1 MSKDSQIAD
10 IDDLPQAGAT
20 ESGAAAPAK
29 AAAKGKTVKGAN
41 HDVELS
47 GAKKTIT
54 IHTSDAEGGH
64 DAVFL
69 SINGFGYQIP
79 RGTPVEVPV
88 EVVHVLEN
96 AKVTSY
102 SPDPKN
108 PGEFIER
115 ITNRF
120 AFSTH

>member
-1 MSKDSQIAD
+1 MANDTQVST
-10 IDDLPQAGAT
+10 IDDETTTQD
-20 ESGAAAPAK
+20 AASPAK
-29 AAAKGKTVKGAN
+29 TAAKAKAVKGAN

-47 GAKKTIT
+47 GKKRTIT

-69 SINGFGYQIP
+69 SINGYGYQIP

-88 EVVHVLEN
+88 EVLHVLEN
-96 AKVTSY
+96 AKVTTY
-102 SPDPKN
+102 SPSKE

-115 ITNRF
+115 TTHRY

>member
-1 MSKDSQIAD
+1 MSKDTTVTT
-10 IDDLPQAGAT
+10 IDDQPAAT
-20 ESGAAAPAK
+20 AAK
-29 AAAKGKTVKGAN
+29 ATPKATAVKGAN

-47 GAKKTIT
+47 GKTRTIT

-69 SINGFGYQIP
+69 SINGYGYQIP
-79 RGTPVEVPV
+79 RGTPVEVPT
-88 EVVHVLEN
+88 EVLHVLEN

-102 SPDPKN
+102 SPGKN

-115 ITNRF
+115 TTHRF
-120 AFSTH
+120 AFSAH

>member
-1 MSKDSQIAD
+1 MSKDTTVTT
-10 IDDLPQAGAT
+10 IDDQP
-20 ESGAAAPAK
+20 APSVQAK
-29 AAAKGKTVKGAN
+29 AAPKSAAVKGAN

-47 GAKKTIT
+47 GKTRTIT

-69 SINGFGYQIP
+69 SINGYGYQIP
-79 RGTPVEVPV
+79 RGTPVDVPEEVL
-88 EVVHVLEN
+88 HVLEN

-102 SPDPKN
+102 SPSKV

-115 ITNRF
+115 TTHRF
-120 AFSTH
+120 AFSAH

>member
-1 MSKDSQIAD
+1 MSKDTTITS
-10 IDDLPQAGAT
+10 IDDQPKDN
-20 ESGAAAPAK
+20 APAK
-29 AAAKGKTVKGAN
+29 SAPKAASVKGAN
-41 HDVELS
+41 HDVALS
-47 GAKKTIT
+47 GKTRTIT

-79 RGTPVEVPV
+79 RGTPVDVPV
-88 EVVHVLEN
+88 EVLHVLEN

-102 SPDPKN
+102 SPSKN

-115 ITNRF
+115 TTHRF
-120 AFSTH
+120 AFSAH

>member
-1 MSKDSQIAD
+1 MSKDTTITS
-10 IDDLPQAGAT
+10 IDDQPTVAT
-20 ESGAAAPAK
+20 PAKTAPK
-29 AAAKGKTVKGAN
+29 AAAVKGAN
-41 HDVELS
+41 HDVALS
-47 GAKKTIT
+47 GKTRSIT

-88 EVVHVLEN
+88 EVLHVLEN
-96 AKVTSY
+96 AKVTTY
-102 SPDPKN
+102 APGKQ

-115 ITNRF
+115 TTHRF
-120 AFSTH
+120 AFSAH